1 VVLGNQSR
9 EKLGTLTDS
18 AHARTV
24 RAITADQHYP
34 IARLALRSLVV
45 VAVDMRSCHAQ
56 RAAKRW
62 TVPGKTAGNSHG
74 RSICKRNQKAP
85 VRSTG
90 LDTSLSFRVQQ
101 IDQF

>member
-1 VVLGNQSR
+1 MKCILAV
-9 EKLGTLTDS
+9 EGTKSYILDGEAGAYIRGHSYPT
-18 AHARTV
+18 AH
-24 RAITADQHYP
+24 
-34 IARLALRSLVV
+34 LALRSLVV
-45 VAVDMRSCHAQ
+45 VAVDTRSCHAQ

-90 LDTSLSFRVQQ
+90 LHTLLSFRVLQ